1 MSSNQLSR
9 KLRNMSES
17 ATIKMAQKARELKS
31 KGIDVISLSL
41 GEPDFDTPDYIKEA
55 AKVALDQGITKY
67 TPVSGL
73 LEYRKAICN
82 KFLRDNNLR
91 FTPSQILVSNGA
103 KQCIANVCLS
113 LLDEDDE
120 VIILT
125 PYWVSYFEIVKFAG
139 GKPVALYAGID
150 QDYKVSP
157 QQLEEAINHK
167 TKMIIFSSPSN
178 PTGSVY
184 SSDELRALA
193 DVIVRYQ
200 HLYVIADEIYEY
212 INFVGKNPSIAAFPG
227 MRDITLTINGMSK
240 GFAMTGWRLGYMG
253 GPEWIIDA
261 CAKVQGQ
268 FTSGAN
274 AFSQQAAI
282 TALNEDPSKQDYM
295 KEKYLER
302 KNLVKEMLD
311 DIEGIKANDPEGA
324 FYFFPEISSFF
335 GKTNGKR
342 IINDANEFIDVLL
355 DEANV
360 AAVTGEAFGDPKSF
374 RLSYAASPEILRE
387 ALSRMKKTLDTYK

>member
-1 MSSNQLSR
+1 
-9 KLRNMSES
+9 MSES